1 MVLNI
6 GTATYETAK
15 YLATV
20 LSSLGESDYL
30 FTSPTSPA
38 RFFTQIQKKKK
49 KKPTRDKIISFHVKS
64 PFTSVSL
71 DEAITMILIK
81 V

>member
-30 FTSPTSPA
+30 FTSPTSQA

-49 KKPTRDKIISFHVKS
+49 KTNKRQNYIVSCQKS
-64 PFTSVSL
+64 
-71 DEAITMILIK
+71 IY
-81 V
+81 

>member
-20 LSSLGESDYL
+20 LSSFGESDYL

-38 RFFTQIQKKKK
+38 WFFTQIQKKK

>member
-49 KKPTRDKIISFHVKS
+49 KPTRDKIISFHVKS